1 MENYQ
6 LFIEQ
11 FGSIQDCIKGRKKE
25 LTPLKTGQVRVAM
38 LYAPIN
44 PSDLIPVTGAYRHRI
59 ALPSLLGYEGVGRV
73 VEVADLRDANLLGKR
88 VLPLRGEGT
97 WQRFVTCTREQL
109 ILVPD
114 GLADVTAAQ
123 AYINPL
129 TALVLCKEVFNLKSG
144 DSLLINVGFSS
155 IGKIFS
161 QLSQVM
167 DFHLI
172 SVVRKTEQKAHLEK
186 NGVTVIVSS
195 DGEGVYDRVMA
206 LTNGQGVFAAVD
218 SVGGNAGTE
227 LVRCVKEKGYFRTI
241 GLLSGRQ
248 VDWPYICS
256 QLPISAEVFHLRH
269 TLSSSSQ
276 EDWQSYFNDLFNLML
291 SGQLILAKPTA
302 IYPIEDYKKA
312 LKAQEHPGR
321 QGKIMF
327 QF

>member
-1 MENYQ
+1 
-6 LFIEQ
+6 
-11 FGSIQDCIKGRKKE
+11 
-25 LTPLKTGQVRVAM
+25 M

-44 PSDLIPVTGAYRHRI
+44 PSDLIPVTGAYRHLI
-59 ALPSLLGYEGVGRV
+59 TLPSLLGYEGVGRV
-73 VEVADLRDANLLGKR
+73 VEIADSRDANLLGKR

-129 TALVLCKEVFNLKSG
+129 TALVLCKEVFNLKPG

-227 LVRCVKEKGYFRTI
+227 LACCVEEKGYFRTI
-241 GLLSGRQ
+241 GLLSGQQ
-248 VDWPYICS
+248 VDWPYICR

-269 TLSSSSQ
+269 ILASSSQ

-291 SGQLILAKPTA
+291 SGQLILPKPSA
-302 IYPIEDYKKA
+302 IFPIEDYKKA
-312 LKAQEHPGR
+312 LTAQEEPGR

>member
-11 FGSIQDCIKGRKKE
+11 FGPIQDCIKGRKNE

-38 LYAPIN
+38 FFAPIN

-59 ALPSLLGYEGVGRV
+59 TLPSLLGYEGIGRV
-73 VEVADLRDANLLGKR
+73 VEVADSRDANLLGKR
-88 VLPLRGEGT
+88 VLPLRGEVT
-97 WQRFVTCTREQL
+97 WQRFVTCTSEQL

-114 GLADVTAAQ
+114 GLADVMAAQ
-123 AYINPL
+123 SYINPL
-129 TALVLCKEVFNLKSG
+129 TALVLCTEVFNLKSG
-144 DSLLINVGFSS
+144 DSLLINAGFSA
-155 IGKIFS
+155 IGKLFS

-172 SVVRKTEQKAHLEK
+172 SVVRKTKQKAHLEK
-186 NGVTVIVSS
+186 DGVSVIVSS
-195 DGEGVYDRVMA
+195 DGEDVYDRVMV
-206 LTNGQGVFAAVD
+206 LTNGQGVRAAVD
-218 SVGGNAGTE
+218 SVGGSAGTE
-227 LVRCVKEKGYFRTI
+227 LARCVKKDGFFRNI
-241 GLLSGRQ
+241 GLLSDQQ

-269 TLSSSSQ
+269 ILASSSQ
-276 EDWQSYFNDLFNLML
+276 ANWQSYFNDLFNLML
-291 SGQLILAKPTA
+291 SGQLILPKPAA

-312 LKAQEHPGR
+312 LAAQEHPGR

>member
-1 MENYQ
+1 
-6 LFIEQ
+6 
-11 FGSIQDCIKGRKKE
+11 
-25 LTPLKTGQVRVAM
+25 M
-38 LYAPIN
+38 LYSPIN
-44 PSDLIPVTGAYRHRI
+44 PTDLIPVSGAYRHRLS
-59 ALPSLLGYEGVGRV
+59 LPSLLGYEGIGRV
-73 VEVADLRDANLLGKR
+73 VEVADVRDADLLGKR

-97 WQRFVTCTREQL
+97 WQRFVTCTREHL

-114 GLADVTAAQ
+114 GLADLTVAQ

-129 TALVLCKEVFNLKSG
+129 AALVLCKEVFNLKSG
-144 DSLLINVGFSS
+144 DSLLINAGFSA

-167 DFHLI
+167 GFHLI

-186 NGVTVIVSS
+186 DGVTVIVSS
-195 DGEGVYDRVMA
+195 DGKDIYDRVMA

-227 LVRCVKEKGYFRTI
+227 LARCVKEKGYFRTI
-241 GLLSGRQ
+241 GLLSGQQ

-269 TLSSSSQ
+269 TLASSSQ

-291 SGQLILAKPTA
+291 SGQLMLAKPAA

-312 LKAQEHPGR
+312 LEAQQQPGR

>member
-1 MENYQ
+1 M
-6 LFIEQ
+6 
-11 FGSIQDCIKGRKKE
+11 
-25 LTPLKTGQVRVAM
+25 AM

-44 PSDLIPVTGAYRHRI
+44 PSDLIPVTGAYRHLI
-59 ALPSLLGYEGVGRV
+59 TLPSLLGYEGVGRV
-73 VEVADLRDANLLGKR
+73 VEIADSRDANLLGKR

-129 TALVLCKEVFNLKSG
+129 TALVLCKEVFNLKPG

-227 LVRCVKEKGYFRTI
+227 LACCVEEKGYFRTI
-241 GLLSGRQ
+241 GLLSGQQ
-248 VDWPYICS
+248 VDWPYICR

-269 TLSSSSQ
+269 ILASSSQ

-291 SGQLILAKPTA
+291 SGQLILPKPSA
-302 IYPIEDYKKA
+302 IFPIEDYKKA
-312 LKAQEHPGR
+312 LTAQEEPGR

>member
-1 MENYQ
+1 M
-6 LFIEQ
+6 
-11 FGSIQDCIKGRKKE
+11 
-25 LTPLKTGQVRVAM
+25 
-38 LYAPIN
+38 
-44 PSDLIPVTGAYRHRI
+44 
-59 ALPSLLGYEGVGRV
+59 
-73 VEVADLRDANLLGKR
+73 LGKR
-88 VLPLRGEGT
+88 ILPLRGEGT
-97 WQRFVTCTREQL
+97 WQRFVTSTSEQL

-114 GLADVTAAQ
+114 GLADLTAAQ

-144 DSLLINVGFSS
+144 DSLLINAGFSA

-161 QLSQVM
+161 QLSKVM

-186 NGVTVIVSS
+186 DGVAVIVSS
-195 DGEGVYDRVMA
+195 DGEDVYDRVMA

-227 LVRCVKEKGYFRTI
+227 LVRCVRKEGFFRTI
-241 GLLSGRQ
+241 GLLSGQ
-248 VDWPYICS
+248 QIDWPYICS

-269 TLSSSSQ
+269 TLASSSQ
-276 EDWQSYFNDLFNLML
+276 EDWQSYFNDLFNLM
-291 SGQLILAKPTA
+291 SAGQLILAKPAA

-312 LKAQEHPGR
+312 LEAQEHPGR